1 MKVKSARWGLLGLGL
16 FTYGVYYLGRV
27 NLAVATPLLHSE
39 RGLTAGEIG
48 LLAAAFFW
56 VYAVGGVA
64 AGVAADR
71 FGSRLLVAGGLMG
84 SAAANLVFGLSDL
97 WAAMLAAWTFN
108 GVFQALGW
116 SPLVGG
122 LNRWVPPG
130 RAESAAMLLGAS
142 FVLGSTLGLG
152 VGSALVE
159 WGGIEGVFIVPSVVM
174 AGMGVIWWR
183 SDSADRDR
191 VRPHRGLSDVVGSL
205 TGTVRLWPVV
215 GLVGLVYVAMVIW
228 LPLYLVEVHGLA
240 AGRAGSIAAALIGV
254 GVVGPVVTS
263 RWLDDISTRRR
274 RHAAILAM
282 ASVCL
287 GLVVVGGPALT
298 MVWAPLAAGG
308 LLVAASAS
316 VVLGGFA
323 FSSPRA
329 GVATVSGV
337 LALVFN
343 LGGGLG
349 SVLIGRLVD
358 RSDWHGVFA
367 LLAAALAGGA
377 VLEVTPGVLGR
388 HTRPVS

>member
-1 MKVKSARWGLLGLGL
+1 MRLESGRWGLLGLGL

-27 NLAVATPLLHSE
+27 NLAVATPLLQSE
-39 RGLTAGEIG
+39 RGLSAGDIG
-48 LLAAAFFW
+48 LLAVAFFW

-64 AGVAADR
+64 VGIAADR
-71 FGSRLLVAGGLMG
+71 FGSGLLVAGGLVG

-97 WAAMLAAWTFN
+97 WLAMLAAWTFN
-108 GVFQALGW
+108 GAFQAMGW

-122 LNRWVPPG
+122 LNKWVPAE
-130 RAESAAMLLGAS
+130 RAESAAMVLGAS
-142 FVLGSTLGLG
+142 FVVGSTLGLG

-159 WGGIEGVFIVPSVVM
+159 WGGIEGAFIGPCVAM

-183 SDSADRDR
+183 VDSAERDR
-191 VRPHRGLSDVVGSL
+191 ARPHRGLSDVVWSL

-215 GLVGLVYVAMVIW
+215 GLVGLVYVAIVIW
-228 LPLYLVEVHGLA
+228 LPLYLVDVHGLT
-240 AGRAGSIAAALIGV
+240 AGRAGSIAAVLIGV
-254 GVVGPVVTS
+254 GVVGPVVAG
-263 RWLDDISTRRR
+263 RWLDENSTRRR
-274 RHAAILAM
+274 RHAAILAT

-287 GLVVVGGPALT
+287 GVVVVGNLALAV
-298 MVWAPLAAGG
+298 VWVPLAAGG

-323 FSSPRA
+323 FSSPGS

-358 RSDWHGVFA
+358 RSDWDGVFA

-377 VLEVTPGVLGR
+377 VLEVTPGVFGR